1 LTDSARFLAY
11 AVNHLKYTIE
21 EAEEQLKMI
30 NIKNHKTVTTLA
42 TAALVAVIVVGI
54 VTLGNE
60 HFVSA
65 DNINKNDTV
74 SVNLTCVIT
83 PKPGVSPCTSQ

>member
-1 LTDSARFLAY
+1 
-11 AVNHLKYTIE
+11 
-21 EAEEQLKMI
+21 MI
-30 NIKNHKTVTTLA
+30 NTKNHKTATGLA

-60 HFVSA
+60 YFVSA
-65 DNINKNDTV
+65 DKMNKNDTV

-83 PKPGVSPCTSQ
+83 PKPGVSPCTPQ